1 MVQIVA
7 SIEYEAARPPD
18 GLPDD
23 MEPLPGVSLGYLAI
37 KAIDSFIVHAALWQ
51 PENKPPAETT
61 IIVQV
66 HGSGGNLASL
76 PLRVIARA
84 LSAQGYAALSISTRQ
99 HDEHVNTDNFFEVRR
114 DIEAAIVTAKALGY
128 RSIILQGHSL
138 GTVQVAFFAAIDW
151 DTAIK
156 AVILTGAFGKLP
168 WKSRHIL
175 IQDEEKYRVL
185 ASASRGAL
193 KVGTSAEILPIN
205 MRWIG
210 GIETPITAQH
220 FLTYRDE
227 QASAAD
233 GTYWIPRIP
242 RPILIVRDEADGV
255 VLPFEPY
262 MLLSAAQAEGSLVPS
277 IKYVL
282 VPDRRHRAGKATPSP
297 TIQTRWPMPLRL
309 LFVFAPLK
317 KSPRRLAATAGD
329 LFAHRLGR
337 ELSHPMP
344 VDLAKDQRDAI
355 AGAGR
360 QDHRLAGSRR
370 RRASASMPTVG
381 TLVHHRPRFWPAIGQ
396 V

>member
-1 MVQIVA
+1 MAQIAA

-18 GLPDD
+18 GLPED
-23 MEPLPGVSLGYLAI
+23 MQALPGASLRYLAI
-37 KAIDSFIVHAALWQ
+37 KAVDGFKIQAALWQ
-51 PENKPPAETT
+51 PDNKPPAETT

-84 LSAQGYAALSISTRQ
+84 LSAKGYAALSISTRQ
-99 HDEHVNTDNFFEVRR
+99 HDEHVNTDNFFDVRR
-114 DIEAAIVTAKALGY
+114 DIEAAVVTAKALGF

-138 GTVQVAFFAAIDW
+138 GTVQVAFYAATDW
-151 DTAIK
+151 DVTIK

-175 IQDEEKYRVL
+175 IQDEEGYRAL
-185 ASASRGAL
+185 ADASREAL
-193 KVGTSAEILPIN
+193 KAGTAAEVLPLR
-205 MRWIG
+205 MRWLG
-210 GIETPITAQH
+210 GIETPVTPQH
-220 FLTYRDE
+220 FLTYRDD

-282 VPDRRHRAGKATPSP
+282 LPNERPPSREGH
-297 TIQTRWPMPLRL
+297 I
-309 LFVFAPLK
+309 FADNTEAL
-317 KSPRRLAATAGD
+317 
-329 LFAHRLGR
+329 
-337 ELSHPMP
+337 
-344 VDLAKDQRDAI
+344 VDAV
-355 AGAGR
+355 
-360 QDHRLAGSRR
+360 
-370 RRASASMPTVG
+370 SAW
-381 TLVHHRPRFWPAIGQ
+381 LEEQ
-396 V
+396 QL